1 MRIRARI
8 VQRAKWLCESCG
20 SIAMKGEVDHIT
32 PLAKGGTDEDDNLQ
46 LLCLACHE
54 KKTRIENGYRER
66 RAIGLD
72 GWPVEDGD
80 RRGVSGKKK

>member
-1 MRIRARI
+1 MN
-8 VQRAKWLCESCG
+8 
-20 SIAMKGEVDHIT
+20 GEVDHIT

-66 RAIGLD
+66 KEIGLD
-72 GWPVEDGD
+72 GWPVA
-80 RRGVSGKKK
+80 